1 MKLSISISQSN
12 LLNVMWLLCNGYF
25 RILLCCIIILHYAA
39 YIAMTSHQY
48 FCYTPVVVNL
58 WHSNGQRISD
68 ASFDDCDAELNACIH
83 AKSRHFEHVV
93 N

>member
-48 FCYTPVVVNL
+48 FCYTPFSYGKPL
-58 WHSNGQRISD
+58 AQQLT
-68 ASFDDCDAELNACIH
+68 AYQQCIL
-83 AKSRHFEHVV
+83 
-93 N
+93 